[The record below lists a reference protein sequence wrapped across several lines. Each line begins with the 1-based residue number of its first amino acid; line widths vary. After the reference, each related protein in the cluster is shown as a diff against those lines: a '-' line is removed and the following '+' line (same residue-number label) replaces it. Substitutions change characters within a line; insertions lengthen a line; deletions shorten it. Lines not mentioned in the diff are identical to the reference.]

1 MFKNIDAFRSCISKA
16 NSTLID
22 NAEDLDIF
30 MPRLEYS
37 PNQELYGVIIETKL
51 MMRMIMLQMVNHLN
65 KK

>member
-22 NAEDLDIF
+22 KAEDLDIV
-30 MPRLEYS
+30 MQMWEYS
-37 PNQELYGVIIETKL
+37 PIQELDGVIIETKL
-51 MMRMIMLQMVNHLN
+51 MMRMIMLQMVNNIN